1 MDLHGGK
8 KMRTTMCLTNYC
20 KKKTVRRK
28 HKAKRKRLE
37 IVHGIKKII
46 RNKIISF
53 QLKQFVL
60 FFLKKLLSR
69 VNTFLLRKLQRKKIN
84 YSIVDFLTNI
94 CLSFFNI

>member
-1 MDLHGGK
+1 
-8 KMRTTMCLTNYC
+8 MCLTNYC

-60 FFLKKLLSR
+60 FFLKKT
-69 VNTFLLRKLQRKKIN
+69 TFKGKHILAKKITKKEENKLQ
-84 YSIVDFLTNI
+84 
-94 CLSFFNI
+94 